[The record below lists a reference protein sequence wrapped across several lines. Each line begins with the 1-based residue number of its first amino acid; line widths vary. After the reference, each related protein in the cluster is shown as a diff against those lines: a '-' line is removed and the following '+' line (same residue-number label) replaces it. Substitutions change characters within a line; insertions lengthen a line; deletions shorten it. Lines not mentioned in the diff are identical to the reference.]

1 MHGSSNSFLQNFLL
15 MKNAK
20 IWDIFVSLTCLS
32 LQENHYDMNI
42 DIYEVDVDRLD
53 TNTLQQTV

>member
-1 MHGSSNSFLQNFLL
+1 